1 MRALSLL
8 CFAALCLPPTLASA
22 QPNGDSTAASKVT
35 LARRLYDEGVEA
47 VGKSRWSV
55 AHDRFKASYDLSPRV
70 LTLFNLAGAQRETS
84 RFVESSESYRKF
96 LRETSDGRYPEL
108 RSEAT
113 SALEQIEKQIA
124 QLTIMISNVD
134 ASDAISIDDIEF
146 PRAALGEPFPMN
158 PGVHVI
164 AVRRSGAPLTSKS
177 ITLAAGV
184 AETVKLELATA
195 TPKVVADLKVRN
207 DPETSVAT
215 TNAPR
220 LDDKPA
226 KRSSGG
232 VLRSPWFWTGV
243 AVVVAGGVT
252 GAYLLTRPEDGVLVV
267 R

>member
-1 MRALSLL
+1 MRALLLL
-8 CFAALCLPPTLASA
+8 CFALSVPHVGWA
-22 QPNGDSTAASKVT
+22 QSNGDSTTASKVT

-47 VGKSRWSV
+47 VGKTRWSV
-55 AHDRFKASYDLSPRV
+55 AHDRFKASYELSPRV

-124 QLTIMISNVD
+124 QLTIAITNIEAGDV
-134 ASDAISIDDIEF
+134 ISIDDIEF

-158 PGVHVI
+158 PGVHVV
-164 AVRRSGAPLTSKS
+164 AVRRSGAPLSSKS
-177 ITLAAGV
+177 VTLAPGV
-184 AETVKLELATA
+184 AETVKLELTSAA
-195 TPKVVADLKVRN
+195 PRAVADLKVRN
-207 DPETSVAT
+207 DPSPSVANT
-215 TNAPR
+215 GTPR
-220 LDDKPA
+220 FDDKPA
-226 KRSSGG
+226 KRSGG

-243 AVVVAGGVT
+243 VVVVAGGLT
-252 GAYLLTRPEDGVLVV
+252 GAYLLTRPDEGVLVV

>member
-1 MRALSLL
+1 MRALLLL
-8 CFAALCLPPTLASA
+8 CFALSVPHVGWA
-22 QPNGDSTAASKVT
+22 QPNGDSTTASKVT

-47 VGKSRWSV
+47 VGKTRWSV
-55 AHDRFKASYDLSPRV
+55 AHDRFKASYELSPRV

-113 SALEQIEKQIA
+113 NALEQIEKQIA
-124 QLTIMISNVD
+124 QLTITITNVEAGD
-134 ASDAISIDDIEF
+134 VISIDDIEF
-146 PRAALGEPFPMN
+146 PRTALGEPFPMN
-158 PGVHVI
+158 PGPHVI
-164 AVRRSGAPLTSKS
+164 AVRRSGAPLSSKS
-177 ITLAAGV
+177 VTLAPGV
-184 AETVKLELATA
+184 AETVRLELTNAS
-195 TPKVVADLKVRN
+195 PKVADLKLRN
-207 DPETSVAT
+207 EPEPSVAT
-215 TNAPR
+215 TGTSR

-243 AVVVAGGVT
+243 VVVVAGGVT
-252 GAYLLTRPEDGVLVV
+252 GAYLLTRPDDGVLVV

>member
-8 CFAALCLPPTLASA
+8 CFAALCLPSTASA
-22 QPNGDSTAASKVT
+22 QPNGDSTTASKVT

-47 VGKSRWSV
+47 VGKTRWSV
-55 AHDRFKASYDLSPRV
+55 AHDRFKASYELSPRV

-113 SALEQIEKQIA
+113 SALEQIERQIA
-124 QLTIMISNVD
+124 QLTIVITNVESGD
-134 ASDAISIDDIEF
+134 VISIDDIEF
-146 PRAALGEPFPMN
+146 PRLALGEPFPMN

-164 AVRRSGAPLTSKS
+164 AVKRSGAPLTSKAV
-177 ITLAAGV
+177 TLAAGV
-184 AETVKLELATA
+184 AETVKLELTATA
-195 TPKVVADLKVRN
+195 VPKVADLRVRN

-215 TNAPR
+215 TNPPR

-243 AVVVAGGVT
+243 VVVVAGGVT